1 VNVLGRHLDAPEPE
15 RRFGTGWISGVLAL
29 ALSVIGLGTVLC
41 LRYPDLLTMPEARAL
56 YDVALIRLALHL
68 VLICAFI
75 LGIVSVVL
83 RQNKVLGFVAIA
95 SVLLAAVLGGSHAQD
110 QLHRH
115 SDVYLGLDYFLL
127 NLVLMGLVFV
137 PIERVLGKREQPIF
151 RAEWR
156 EDLLYFLV
164 ASLLVQ
170 ALTYLSLAPALTIL
184 HHTDWG
190 GFRQKVASQP
200 VILQFVEIIFLTD
213 LVQYWMHRCY
223 HRISFLWNFHAV
235 HHSVKTMDWLASSR
249 MHFLEI
255 VCLRGVTVIPMYVLG
270 FTEPAL
276 YAYLLFVYFLSAL
289 VHSNLRINFGFLER
303 LLVTPRYHH
312 WHHAVEKEAIDV
324 NFAVHF
330 PVLDWLFGT
339 YYLPADGRWPVG
351 YGIADNPVPSGFL
364 KQFVYPLVRKRT
376 SVAVAGANTGS
387 QGEGVGASR

>member
-1 VNVLGRHLDAPEPE
+1 VTVLGRDLDAHEAE

-56 YDVALIRLALHL
+56 YDVALIRLAVHL
-68 VLICAFI
+68 VLMGAFL

-95 SVLLAAVLGGSHAQD
+95 SVLVAVALGGSHSQD

-190 GFRQKVASQP
+190 GFRQMVASQP
-200 VILQFVEIIFLTD
+200 VILQLVEIMFLTD
-213 LVQYWMHRCY
+213 LVQYWVHRSF

-249 MHFLEI
+249 MHFVEI
-255 VCLRGVTVIPMYVLG
+255 VFLRGVTVIPMYILG
-270 FTEPAL
+270 FSEPAL
-276 YAYLLFVYFLSAL
+276 YAYLLFVYPLSAL

-303 LLVTPRYHH
+303 LLVSPRYHH

-339 YYLPADGRWPVG
+339 YYLPANCRWPGG

-364 KQFVYPLVRKRT
+364 KQFVYPFVRKRT
-376 SVAVAGANTGS
+376 AAEVA
-387 QGEGVGASR
+387 